1 MVIGIL
7 IALLC
12 VIVAGGAG
20 FMAYK
25 NKKMRKTSKI
35 ATIVPPCII
44 VFMVIIFLI
53 VPFSI
58 RTVKAGEVAV
68 VKFLGEARETRTAG
82 TYFDLWITQ
91 KYDVYDAKVQTLEL
105 VAPSYSND
113 KQTMDI
119 TMTVQY
125 QIQTDRVKDIA
136 INYGSLEQLN
146 NRLQSVVL
154 EKTKSE
160 LSKYNADQLIQ
171 DRATISPEVTTVI
184 SNALAQNYYV
194 NILTVSLVNIDFS
207 DAYEQSV
214 EQTMITEQENIKAA
228 AEAKKKLIEA
238 ENKIAVAEKEAAAKA
253 AEAEGEAE
261 AIRIKAEAEAEAIK
275 IKSLEV
281 ASMLGLTIVD
291 SQGNEVI
298 KPNLTVDE
306 AKLISEYLRYIEYL
320 SKWDGKLPEVLT
332 DGDSSVMI
340 TAPGNSGN

>member
-1 MVIGIL
+1 MIIGVL
-7 IALLC
+7 IAFLC
-12 VIVAGGAG
+12 LIVMAVAGV
-20 FMAYK
+20 FAYK
-25 NKKMRKTSKI
+25 NKKSKVKKPVVMTVI
-35 ATIVPPCII
+35 PICLIVVMAI
-44 VFMVIIFLI
+44 VLLV

-58 RTVKAGEVAV
+58 RTVKAGEIAV

-82 TYFDLWITQ
+82 TYFDFWVTQ

-125 QIQTDRVKDIA
+125 QIQGDRVMDIA
-136 INYGSLEQLN
+136 VNYGSLEQLN
-146 NRLQSVVL
+146 NRIQSVVL

-171 DRATISPEVTTVI
+171 DRATISPEVTNVI
-184 SNALAQNYYV
+184 GTALGENYYV

-214 EQTMITEQENIKAA
+214 EQTMISNQEVKK
-228 AEAKKKLIEA
+228 AEAEAQKALIEA
-238 ENKIAVAEKEAAAKA
+238 QSKVAVAEQEAAAKA
-253 AEAEGEAE
+253 AEAQGEAD
-261 AIRIKAEAEAEAIK
+261 AIKIKAEAEAEAIK

-281 ASMLGLTIVD
+281 ASMLGLTIKD
-291 SQGNEVI
+291 ADGNEQI
-298 KPNLTVDE
+298 KPNLTADE
-306 AKLISEYLRYIEYL
+306 AKLISDYLQYVEYL

-332 DGDSSVMI
+332 DGNTSVMI
-340 TAPGNSGN
+340 PAPTN